1 MNRSN
6 SVLFGLVG
14 FLLVAATPALSQ
26 DAGQEN
32 TKIAAITLRL
42 AEGELPQGCSAT
54 HGFIEQGLL
63 RVEGVEDA
71 RVDSKSH
78 GIKVTYDPKKITPE
92 KLVELF
98 NQKKS
103 RRPPPLASVKGKI
116 AFVVTS

>member
-14 FLLVAATPALSQ
+14 FLLVAAAPALSQ

-71 RVDSKSH
+71 RVDSKTR

-98 NQKKS
+98 NQKN
-103 RRPPPLASVKGKI
+103 PDVPLRLPASKAK
-116 AFVVTS
+116 